1 MEKSIEIWERI
12 HANQEWGKY
21 PSEQVVRFVARNY
34 YNCVR
39 KDIKILDFGCGAGAN
54 TWFLAREGFDVYAF
68 DGAPSAVKRAEKY
81 LLGEGYNSVHFK
93 VLDGKFLD
101 YEENFFDCVIDSVC
115 IYSNTRNNIIKMY
128 QEVYRVLKQQGKIY
142 SSCFGLET
150 DGYLTGEE
158 LEVNTYNNITE
169 GVLAN
174 RGISHFYS
182 EQELYTILYDI
193 GFRDIVIEKMQ
204 YTDNGNKVEI
214 LMAKAVKK

>member
-1 MEKSIEIWERI
+1 MEDNLQLWENI

-39 KDIKILDFGCGAGAN
+39 QDIKILDFGCGAGAN

-81 LLGEGYNSVHFK
+81 LQDEGCNSVHFK
-93 VLDGKFLD
+93 VLDGKSLD
-101 YEENFFDCVIDSVC
+101 YEENFFDCVIDGAC
-115 IYSNTRNNIIKMY
+115 ICSNTRDNIIKMY

-158 LEVNTYNNITE
+158 LEVNTYNNIKE
-169 GVLAN
+169 GALAN
-174 RGISHFYS
+174 RGIAHFYS

-193 GFRDIVIEKMQ
+193 GFREIVIDKMQ

-214 LMAKAVKK
+214 LMAKAVKE

>member
-1 MEKSIEIWERI
+1 MEDSLQLWENI

-68 DGAPSAVKRAEKY
+68 DGAPSAVKRAETY
-81 LLGEGYNSVHFK
+81 LQNEGCNSVHFK
-93 VLDGKFLD
+93 VLDGKSLN
-101 YEENFFDCVIDSVC
+101 YEEKFFDCVIDSAC
-115 IYSNTRNNIIKMY
+115 IYSNTRDNIIKMY

-150 DGYLTGEE
+150 DGYLTSEE
-158 LEVNTYNNITE
+158 LEVNTYNNIKE

-174 RGISHFYS
+174 RGIAHFYS

-193 GFRDIVIEKMQ
+193 GFRDIVIDKML
-204 YTDNGNKVEI
+204 YTDNGNKVEL
-214 LMAKAVKK
+214 LMAKAVKE